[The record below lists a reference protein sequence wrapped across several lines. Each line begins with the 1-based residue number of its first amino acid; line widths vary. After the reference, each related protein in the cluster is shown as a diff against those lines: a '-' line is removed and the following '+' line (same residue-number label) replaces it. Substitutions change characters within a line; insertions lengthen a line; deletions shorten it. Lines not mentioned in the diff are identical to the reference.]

1 MKKRVLITVVS
12 SLLIYLLVSWFFPYH
27 SLTIFNSAKDEAT
40 NHMNAEFEQTKGE
53 IKDVIDQN
61 QDDSPYTNF
70 LYTLETLEEGW
81 DTLNNSVQMNSIIH
95 MQTQLQEE
103 FDHLMTIDRHYGLSE
118 DDKTEL
124 HVLIDSIRLTEK
136 QLIEVTNNPNMNR
149 SEIEHHISQLTSSYL
164 SLLERLHTL
173 VTRL

>member
-1 MKKRVLITVVS
+1 
-12 SLLIYLLVSWFFPYH
+12 
-27 SLTIFNSAKDEAT
+27 
-40 NHMNAEFEQTKGE
+40 MNAEFEQTKGE

-81 DTLNNSVQMNSIIH
+81 DTLNNSDGVQMNSIKHI
-95 MQTQLQEE
+95 QTQLQEE
-103 FDHLMTIDRHYGLSE
+103 FDHLMTIDRNYGISE

-124 HVLIDSIRLTEK
+124 HVLIDSIRSTEK
-136 QLIEVTNNPNMNR
+136 QLIEVTNNPNMSR
-149 SEIEHHISQLTSSYL
+149 SVIEHHISQLTSSYL